1 MIFGDLETESG
12 PVDRNMCSLEDSV
25 DSIGTVGTVGIV
37 LPVGP
42 KIRREQMTSR

>member
-12 PVDRNMCSLEDSV
+12 PVDRNMCSLE

-42 KIRREQMTSR
+42 KIRREQMTSDEI